1 MEPLIEYPWYE
12 ASSGYQLFPFKTMSM
27 LISLISTILASLIA
41 TFLFKKRI
49 LPYSLDI
56 FDCFRETYDVSKYAM
71 GEYPDAVL
79 NGKTNPSF
87 ASEAYLDKY

>member
-1 MEPLIEYPWYE
+1 
-12 ASSGYQLFPFKTMSM
+12 MSM